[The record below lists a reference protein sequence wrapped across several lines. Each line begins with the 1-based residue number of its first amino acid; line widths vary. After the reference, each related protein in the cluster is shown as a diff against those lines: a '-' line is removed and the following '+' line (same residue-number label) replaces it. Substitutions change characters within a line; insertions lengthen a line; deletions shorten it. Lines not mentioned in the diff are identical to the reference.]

1 MEIHTFFADLSDPRI
16 DRCKKHL
23 LCDIIG
29 IAMCGMIAG
38 AEGFEEMEDYAKEKE
53 AFLKTFL
60 LLPNGIPSH
69 DTINRVFQAINPAE
83 FAGCLVRWGKE
94 IVGFLKDKQV
104 CLDGKTLRGTG
115 KGQSKNEGVVLL
127 SAWVS
132 QQGLTIGQS
141 EVDKKSNEITALP
154 DVLKSLDLEGALV
167 SVDAMGCQR
176 EIAAQIVG
184 QKGDYLLALKGN
196 QGDLHQQVQDF
207 MQRFKNTDRV
217 ASVQQTELGH
227 GRIETRKCSVSHD
240 LSWIDNAPL
249 WKSLTSL
256 VMVESTREFKNS
268 SKKTE
273 TETRYYICSRK
284 AGPEP
289 MGQAVRNHW
298 GIENQLHWYLDVAFD
313 EDRCRTRDGNAV
325 QNLSTLRKIILQLLL
340 KAALKGSV
348 KRKRLKAAWNDNYM
362 TKLLNELKF

>member
-1 MEIHTFFADLSDPRI
+1 MELPNFFANITDPRI

-29 IAMCGMIAG
+29 IALCATIAG
-38 AEGFEEMEDYAKEKE
+38 AENFVEMEDYAKEK
-53 AFLKTFL
+53 ATLLRTFL
-60 LLPNGIPSH
+60 ELPNGIPSH
-69 DTINRVFQAINPAE
+69 DTINRLFQAINPAE
-83 FAGCLVRWGKE
+83 FADCLISWGKE
-94 IVGFLKDKQV
+94 LVGFLKDKQV

-115 KGQSKNEGVVLL
+115 KGQGKSAGIVLL

-132 QQGLTIGQS
+132 QEGLTIGQS
-141 EVDKKSNEITALP
+141 EVDEKTNEITVLP
-154 DVLKSLDLEGALV
+154 EVLKSLDLEGALV

-176 EIAAQIVG
+176 EVASQVVG

-196 QGDLHQQVQDF
+196 QGDLQQQVQDF
-207 MQRFKNTDRV
+207 MQRFKNTDKV
-217 ASVQQTELGH
+217 SSSQQTDIGH
-227 GRIETRKCSVSHD
+227 GRIETRKCFISND

-249 WKSLTSL
+249 WKSLTTL

-273 TETRYYICSRK
+273 TETRYYISSRMST
-284 AGPEP
+284 PEE

-298 GIENQLHWYLDVAFD
+298 GIENQLHWYLDVAFA
-313 EDRCRTRDGNAV
+313 EDHCRARSGNAA

-340 KAALKGSV
+340 KAPMKGSV
-348 KRKRLKAAWNDNYM
+348 KRKRLKAAWNDDYM
-362 TKLLNELKF
+362 AKLLNELRF